1 MKVKYNR
8 EVAGIGTFERTF
20 QSVRGTAY
28 ITPLVYTLCF
38 GGLPNYIAGKI
49 TMLCGSKEKRQTFL
63 LTQGWVAIWF

>member
-49 TMLCGSKEKRQTFL
+49 TMLCGSREKRQTFL
-63 LTQGWVAIWF
+63 LT